1 MSLYYCFSPARYDL
15 CIIFQ
20 FITFCVAAVA
30 GVERFVYKGVASNI
44 VTFLT
49 DVVKMSTSSAA
60 KSVSTWN
67 GVTSMLPLAS
77 AILADSFWDRYSTI
91 TVSSLLYIVV
101 SFFFLCTTI
110 STPLKQVYFR
120 DFTLVVYVIVF
131 LVRIAVHLT
140 RLLIRA

>member
-1 MSLYYCFSPARYDL
+1 
-15 CIIFQ
+15 
-20 FITFCVAAVA
+20 
-30 GVERFVYKGVASNI
+30 
-44 VTFLT
+44 
-49 DVVKMSTSSAA
+49 
-60 KSVSTWN
+60 
-67 GVTSMLPLAS
+67 MLPLAS